1 MEGSAEPKPGDRVR
15 LVYMPDNYLNLRS
28 GDTGTIRLVDR
39 FGTIHVGWDNGSY
52 SGLVAGVD
60 RWESV

>member
-1 MEGSAEPKPGDRVR
+1 
-15 LVYMPDNYLNLRS
+15 MPDNYLNLRP

-60 RWESV
+60 RWETV